1 MTINS
6 LVKAVEDLGSDIH
19 VEVLDG
25 AIRVRGNAYRVRG
38 NLKLLGFRWDQK
50 NREWYYLRQETD
62 LDRYEFESFIN

>member
-6 LVKAVEDLGSDIH
+6 LVKVVEDLGSDIH

-50 NREWYYLRQETD
+50 NREWYYLRQEAD
-62 LDRYEFESFIN
+62 LDRYDESFIN